1 MSNSSVAAAQF
12 HEYTFPD
19 PRYPEYTFSRYNLAE
34 SLPLD
39 NGRFPKTPQCDLGVL
54 DALPLELLQSTLAQV
69 DLATLT
75 EIRRVNQRARDVVDS
90 ILEYDNIVTYVP
102 NILRVLIVTETASYI
117 TCKKLHDKLRD
128 TQCEDCG
135 YFGEYLYLLT
145 CRRVCS
151 ECLAKESYYPVWE
164 QSVERIYDNYVGLTP
179 EDVSRIPR
187 MRILPCP
194 YVEYVTSSLAYILDR
209 QSLRNAQIRRGQNT
223 TLNICRGFMTE
234 YAARSSSCVRI
245 PAFDPIS
252 KEIEWGSHCLGCY
265 GDVKYYQYHPRPEI
279 LFIKADFH
287 RHLNEHGRI
296 VRRNDD
302 NGLPRYFHDR
312 VVATS

>member
-1 MSNSSVAAAQF
+1 MSNPSVAAAQF

-19 PRYPEYTFSRYNLAE
+19 ISFVEYTLDKYIAKNC
-34 SLPLD
+34 PLD

-75 EIRRVNQRARDVVDS
+75 DIRRVNQRARDVVDS

-102 NILRVLIVTETASYI
+102 SVLRALIVTETASYI

-128 TQCEDCG
+128 PQCEDCG
-135 YFGEYLYLLT
+135 YFGEHLYLLT
-145 CRRVCS
+145 CRRICS
-151 ECLAKESYYPVWE
+151 ECKMKEGYSPVRE
-164 QSVERIYDNYVGLTP
+164 QPVERIYDNHVGLTP

-187 MRILPCP
+187 MRILPYPFCGD
-194 YVEYVTSSLAYILDR
+194 TMSSCLYILDR

-223 TLNICRGFMTE
+223 MVNICRE
-234 YAARSSSCVRI
+234 YPIEHAEFACVRM

-252 KEIEWGSHCLGCY
+252 KEVEWGSYCLGCY
-265 GDVKYYQYHPRPEI
+265 GDVKYYQYQTRPVR
-279 LFIKADFH
+279 LFVKANFH

-296 VRRNDD
+296 VLRGNDED
-302 NGLPRYFHDR
+302 GLPHCFHDR